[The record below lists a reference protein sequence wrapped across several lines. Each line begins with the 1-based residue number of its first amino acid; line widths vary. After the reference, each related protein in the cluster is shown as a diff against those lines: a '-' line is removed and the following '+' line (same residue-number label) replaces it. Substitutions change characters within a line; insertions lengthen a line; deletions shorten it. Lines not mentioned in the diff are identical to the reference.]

1 MSQKNET
8 TRLLLTLL
16 ITAGI
21 LGGGY
26 WWLTHKSSGNLGN
39 LLSGNQN
46 SPSPLGKLPSP
57 PSPTEATAFAPPNS
71 VPAGTVVRIN
81 GSTSM
86 VNLNQV
92 LKAGLEAQF
101 PGTKIVTDAKGTEL
115 GIGGLTAGTVDVAAI
130 SRPLTAQ
137 ETAQGLAAIPIIQ
150 DAIAI
155 VVGVNNP
162 FRRGL
167 TRQQVADIFQGKISN
182 WSAVGGPVSPIRVIN
197 RPPTSGTYQ
206 AFEHL
211 VLNGGNFGTT
221 ANITTLPRDATTP
234 LLQALDKNGISYAT
248 YTQVADQRTVRTVP
262 IDGLTPESPQYP
274 FQRTLYYAY
283 RNPPNPAVQA
293 FLGYA
298 SSPAGRQ
305 AIAAAAK

>member
-8 TRLLLTLL
+8 PLLLLSLL

-26 WWLTHKSSGNLGN
+26 WWWTHQ
-39 LLSGNQN
+39 SGNQQN
-46 SPSPLGKLPSP
+46 FPSPLGKLPAP
-57 PSPTEATAFAPPNS
+57 PSPTQAIAFASPTS

-86 VNLNQV
+86 VKLNQA
-92 LKAGLEAQF
+92 LKAAFQAQF
-101 PGTKIVTDAKGTEL
+101 PGTTVATNAQGTEV
-115 GIGGLTAGTVDVAAI
+115 GIAGLTAGTVEVAAI
-130 SRPLTAQ
+130 SRPLTPQ
-137 ETAQGLAAIPIIQ
+137 ETAQGLAALPIVQ

-167 TRQQVADIFQGKISN
+167 TRQQVADIFQGKINN
-182 WSAVGGPVSPIRVIN
+182 WSAVGAPVSTIRAIN

-206 AFEHL
+206 AFQHL
-211 VLNGGNFGTT
+211 VLDGGNFGTT
-221 ANITTLPRDATTP
+221 SNIITLPRDATTP
-234 LLQALDKNGISYAT
+234 LLQELGKDGIGYAT
-248 YTQVADQRTVRTVP
+248 YTQVADQQTVRTVP
-262 IDGLTPESPQYP
+262 IDGLTAESPSYP

-283 RNPPNPAVQA
+283 RNPPSPAVQA

-298 SSPAGRQ
+298 TSPAGRQ

>member
-8 TRLLLTLL
+8 LRLLLALL

-21 LGGGY
+21 LGGSY
-26 WWLTHKSSGNLGN
+26 WWFTHQSNGNLGN
-39 LLSGNQN
+39 LLPRGQN
-46 SPSPLGKLPSP
+46 SPSPLGKLPPP
-57 PSPTEATAFAPPNS
+57 PSPTEAIAFGPPNS

-86 VNLNQV
+86 VKINQA
-92 LKAGLEAQF
+92 LKAAFEGQF
-101 PGTKIVTDAKGTEL
+101 PRTKVTTEAKGTEV
-115 GIGGLTAGTVDVAAI
+115 GITGLTAGNIDVAAI

-137 ETAQGLAAIPIIQ
+137 ETGQGLVAVPIVQ

-162 FRRGL
+162 FRRSL
-167 TRQQVADIFQGKISN
+167 TRQQVADIFQGKINN
-182 WSAVGGPVSPIRVIN
+182 WSAVGGPASPIRVIN
-197 RPPTSGTYQ
+197 RPSASGTYH
-206 AFEHL
+206 AFQHL
-211 VLNGGNFGTT
+211 VLAGGNFGTS

-234 LLQALDKNGISYAT
+234 LLQALGKDGIGYAT
-248 YTQVADQRTVRTVP
+248 YAQVADQQTVRTVP
-262 IDGLTPESPQYP
+262 IDGLTPESPDYP

-298 SSPAGRQ
+298 NSPAGRQ
-305 AIAAAAK
+305 AIATAAK